1 MATKTTNYE
10 FILPV
15 GSDKFNPLTDQ
26 NPNWSKA
33 DTVIKKA
40 ENQSIAVA
48 TEVKSG
54 SVHAITLPDG
64 AGNMFRF
71 VATSKF
77 SAQDTCT
84 VNGTQVSTL
93 MPNGTTLPEG
103 GWVINSNVLC
113 CLTGTVLTV
122 YTTIG
127 GESGSIDADTL
138 DGHDSNYFA
147 TESALNAVK
156 TTAEAASRIAN
167 GASTA
172 AANAASMAATK
183 TAWTE
188 VWTNPDPTVSATT
201 FTANMTNVPNNAKLF
216 VIMVAETNARD
227 SMLTPNFYTVI
238 PASGGVV
245 RCTIPGGSCRPFTKV
260 GNVLTF
266 SNGIVFE
273 GYTTS
278 SNFHNSQSV
287 AIPMKIYALV

>member
-15 GSDKFNPLTDQ
+15 GSDNFNPLTDQ

-54 SVHAITLPDG
+54 SVHAITIPDG

-77 SAQDTCT
+77 GAQDTCT
-84 VNGTQVSTL
+84 VNGVQVSTL
-93 MPNGTTLPEG
+93 MPNGTTLPDG

-147 TESALNAVK
+147 TATALKGVK
-156 TTAEAASRIAN
+156 DTAEAASRIAN
-167 GASTA
+167 SASTA
-172 AANAASMAATK
+172 AANAESVANTK
-183 TAWTE
+183 TAWVE
-188 VWTNPDPTVSATT
+188 VWSNPNPTASATS
-201 FTANMTNVPNNAKLF
+201 FTATMTNVPSNAKLF
-216 VIMVAETNARD
+216 VIMAAEKNSKSAN
-227 SMLTPNFYTVI
+227 LTPNFYMEI
-238 PASGGVV
+238 PATGGVI
-245 RCTIPGGSCRPFTKV
+245 RCTLPGGYCRPFTKA
-260 GNVLTF
+260 GNTLTF
-266 SNGIVFE
+266 SNGVVFTE
-273 GYTTS
+273 YSTTGG
-278 SNFHNSQSV
+278 NYNSQSA

>member
-1 MATKTTNYE
+1 MATKTTNYK
-10 FILPV
+10 FITPV
-15 GSDKFNPLTDQ
+15 GSDQFNPLTDS
-26 NPNWSKA
+26 NPNWVSA
-33 DTVIKKA
+33 DGIIKKV

-54 SVHAITLPDG
+54 SVHAITIPNG

-138 DGHDSNYFA
+138 DGHDSTYFA
-147 TESALNAVK
+147 TESALKDVK

-167 GASTA
+167 SASTA
-172 AANAASMAATK
+172 AANAASVANTK
-183 TAWTE
+183 TAWVE
-188 VWTNPDPTVSATT
+188 VWTNPDPTKSGTT
-201 FTANMTNVPNNAKLF
+201 FSAEMTNVPNNAKLF
-216 VIMVAETNARD
+216 VIMAAEKNARD
-227 SMLTPNFYTVI
+227 SLMTPNFYTEI
-238 PASGGVV
+238 PASGGVI
-245 RCTIPGGSCRPFTKV
+245 RCTIPGGFCRPFTKA

-266 SNGIVFE
+266 ANGIIFTE
-273 GYTTS
+273 YNTAKGFSNS
-278 SNFHNSQSV
+278 SSV
-287 AIPMKIYALV
+287 AIPRKIYALV

>member
-10 FILPV
+10 FILPL
-15 GSDKFNPLTDQ
+15 GSDNFNPLTDQ

-48 TEVKSG
+48 SEVKSG
-54 SVHAITLPDG
+54 SVHAITLPTG

-77 SAQDTCT
+77 GAQDTCT
-84 VNGTQVSTL
+84 VNGVQVSTL

-138 DGHDSNYFA
+138 DGHKPDYFA
-147 TESALNAVK
+147 TATALEVVK
-156 TTAEAASRIAN
+156 TTAESAARLATTAN
-167 GASTA
+167 DTATTA
-172 AANAASMAATK
+172 AALAATK
-183 TAWTE
+183 SGLVELWKNST
-188 VWTNPDPTVSATT
+188 PDLEASSYSAALANIPAHVKMYMILVSPLKSTYP
-201 FTANMTNVPNNAKLF
+201 FLQPVYF
-216 VIMVAETNARD
+216 ET
-227 SMLTPNFYTVI
+227 I
-238 PASGGVV
+238 PASG
-245 RCTIPGGSCRPFTKV
+245 TIFGMSTSGGRRGFTKDGNTITFKSGAVYNPGGSATPDNKA
-260 GNVLTF
+260 
-266 SNGIVFE
+266 
-273 GYTTS
+273 
-278 SNFHNSQSV
+278 
-287 AIPMKIYALV
+287 AIPYAIYAIT

>member
-1 MATKTTNYE
+1 MATLTANYK
-10 FILPV
+10 FITPV
-15 GSDKFNPLTDQ
+15 GSDQFNPLTDS
-26 NPNWSKA
+26 NPNWTSA
-33 DTVIKKA
+33 DNIIKKV

-54 SVHAITLPDG
+54 SVHAITVPEG

-77 SAQDTCT
+77 GAQDTCT

-113 CLTGTVLTV
+113 CMTGTVMTV

-138 DGHDSNYFA
+138 DGHDASYFA
-147 TESALNAVK
+147 TDSALNEVK

-167 GASTA
+167 SASTT
-172 AANAASMAATK
+172 AANAASVANTK
-183 TAWTE
+183 TAWVE
-188 VWTNPDPTVSATT
+188 LWSNPNPTASAAT
-201 FTANMTNVPNNAKLF
+201 FTATMTNVPSNAKMF
-216 VIMVAETNARD
+216 VIMAAEVNSKDAN
-227 SMLTPNFYTVI
+227 LTPNFYMEI
-238 PASGGVV
+238 PATEGVI
-245 RCTIPGGSCRPFTKV
+245 RCTIPGGHCRPFTKA
-260 GNVLTF
+260 GNTLTF
-266 SNGIVFE
+266 ANGIVFSS
-273 GYTTS
+273 YTTNG
-278 SNFHNSQSV
+278 NFSYSQSV